1 MSLLMKA
8 LKRAEENRP
17 PAPNAGGLSADE
29 LELEALTAGSLRP
42 QRPTAATSWSS
53 ATAASLSAARSPATP
68 ARKSVLPWVAS
79 FTALILT
86 GWGIYVYLMVQAP
99 APLTVALPAPVPQPS
114 APEIR
119 TAAEAP
125 IPASEP
131 FDTAPMQGSVAD
143 TPRLPAPAAE
153 PNASAA
159 KAHSAPPDTPANTS
173 ARGPE
178 NAVSVTR
185 GAAASAPSPLLLSAY
200 RAFQE
205 GRFDEAQGQYQR
217 LLQSEP
223 RSQDALLG
231 LAAIALQ
238 RGDTAEAGR
247 HYLRVAELDPKNA
260 VAQAGIASLV
270 GASDPAAAEGRL
282 KQLLASQSAQSNA
295 PEQVAT
301 LHFAL
306 GNLYAEQSRWADA
319 EQAYFQAQRLA
330 PGNPDYAFNLAVS
343 LDHLFQP
350 KPALTYYRRAE
361 QLLRQRAANFSPS
374 ALAARIAQLS
384 TASGTAAV
392 ESGQ

>member
-17 PAPNAGGLSADE
+17 PAPNAAGLSADE
-29 LELEALTAGSLRP
+29 LELEALAAESLRP
-42 QRPTAATSWSS
+42 QRPAPASGWSS
-53 ATAASLSAARSPATP
+53 ATAAGLSAARSPATP

-79 FTALILT
+79 FAALILT
-86 GWGIYVYLMVQAP
+86 AWGIYVYLMVQAP
-99 APLTVALPAPVPQPS
+99 APLTVALPAPAQHPS

-119 TAAEAP
+119 TVAEAP

-131 FDTAPMQGSVAD
+131 VDTAPMQGSVAD
-143 TPRLPAPAAE
+143 VPRLPAPAAGRDA
-153 PNASAA
+153 PAA
-159 KAHSAPPDTPANTS
+159 KAHSVAPDSPANAST
-173 ARGPE
+173 RRPE

-223 RSQDALLG
+223 QSQDALLG

-270 GASDPAAAEGRL
+270 GASDPASAEGRL
-282 KQLLASQSAQSNA
+282 KQLLAGQGTASGT

-343 LDHLFQP
+343 LDHLFQA
-350 KPALTYYRRAE
+350 KPALMYYRRAG

-374 ALAARIAQLS
+374 ALSARIAQLS
-384 TASGTAAV
+384 AAGETAAAEV
-392 ESGQ
+392 HQ

>member
-17 PAPNAGGLSADE
+17 AAPNAETLSADD
-29 LELEALTAGSLRP
+29 LELEALTAESLRP
-42 QRPTAATSWSS
+42 QRPAAATSWSS
-53 ATAASLSAARSPATP
+53 AAAASLSAAHSPATP
-68 ARKSVLPWVAS
+68 ARNSVLPWVAS
-79 FTALILT
+79 FAALILT

-99 APLTVALPAPVPQPS
+99 APLTVALPAPVQRPS
-114 APEIR
+114 VPEIR
-119 TAAEAP
+119 TPAEAP

-143 TPRLPAPAAE
+143 APRLPAPAAE
-153 PNASAA
+153 PNATAA
-159 KAHSAPPDTPANTS
+159 MTHSAPASPANTS
-173 ARGPE
+173 ARAQE

-185 GAAASAPSPLLLSAY
+185 GAAASAPNPLLLSAY

-205 GRFDEAQGQYQR
+205 GRFDEAHVQYQH

-223 RSQDALLG
+223 SSQDAMLG

-238 RGDTAEAGR
+238 RGDTAQAGR
-247 HYLRVAELDPKNA
+247 YYLRVSELDPKSA

-282 KQLLASQSAQSNA
+282 KQLLASQSAQSSA
-295 PEQVAT
+295 PEQMAS

-361 QLLRQRAANFSPS
+361 QLLRQRTANFSPS

-384 TASGTAAV
+384 AASGAAAV